1 MTQSIR
7 LTNYQ
12 IVRIHMVT
20 NPSILGETMKT
31 LCIQNIYKKQS
42 FLNTLSETKRTDLL
56 ILSFSPI
63 CDDHFTYFLISTAP
77 W

>member
-12 IVRIHMVT
+12 IVRIHMAT

-31 LCIQNIYKKQS
+31 LCIQKK
-42 FLNTLSETKRTDLL
+42 
-56 ILSFSPI
+56 
-63 CDDHFTYFLISTAP
+63 HFFIIK
-77 W
+77 